1 MSLAFDVVYL
11 CFTVCLKKKKRAKHG
26 EKLFS
31 FLCCPTDLYRAV
43 SAAASKLYLCSAQ
56 SWPHEF
62 TVLFLFLFFFVYVC
76 VCVCIFLSRF
86 ARHNGLGCFL
96 LTDV

>member
-56 SWPHEF
+56 NWPHEF
-62 TVLFLFLFFFVYVC
+62 TVLSLFFFFLC
-76 VCVCIFLSRF
+76 VCVSVCVFFFHVLRDT
-86 ARHNGLGCFL
+86 
-96 LTDV
+96 TD